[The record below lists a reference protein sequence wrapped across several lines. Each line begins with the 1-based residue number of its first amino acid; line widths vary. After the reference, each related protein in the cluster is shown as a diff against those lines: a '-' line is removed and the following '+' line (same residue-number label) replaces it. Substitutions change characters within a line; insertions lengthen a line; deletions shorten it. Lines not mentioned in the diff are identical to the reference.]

1 MFSIHVP
8 PLRERCND
16 VSNLAH
22 YFLQK
27 YKIRSNQA
35 FVGFTPEALNALQ
48 NYAWPGNVR
57 ELENTIER
65 AVIICRSDRIRLDDL
80 PENIRMCYHQT
91 GIADPEPV
99 LPAVEDVPVPLNTE
113 ETEKEIILRALRST
127 QGNVSK
133 AASVIGI
140 SRRTL
145 YRKMEK
151 YNIAK

>member
-1 MFSIHVP
+1 
-8 PLRERCND
+8 
-16 VSNLAH
+16 
-22 YFLQK
+22 
-27 YKIRSNQA
+27 
-35 FVGFTPEALNALQ
+35 
-48 NYAWPGNVR
+48 VR